1 MPCLSGQF
9 NAAIGALI
17 NVGVLPAGTLQPGG
31 TTPTQI
37 TAFPALIDTGATVT
51 CISPQVVQTVGLQPI
66 GMIPMVSATQ
76 AVPVNT
82 YLVDLA
88 LPFGGTGFLM
98 QGMQVME
105 FVTSSGSPFQIL
117 VGRDILSRGT
127 FTMSF
132 DGHFTFS
139 L

>member
-17 NVGVLPAGTLQPGG
+17 NVGVLPTGILQLGA
-31 TTPTQI
+31 TAPTQI
-37 TAFPALIDTGATVT
+37 TAFPALIDTGATVS

-66 GMIPMVSATQ
+66 GMTPMVSATQ

-88 LPFGGTGFLM
+88 LPFGAASFLM

-139 L
+139 V